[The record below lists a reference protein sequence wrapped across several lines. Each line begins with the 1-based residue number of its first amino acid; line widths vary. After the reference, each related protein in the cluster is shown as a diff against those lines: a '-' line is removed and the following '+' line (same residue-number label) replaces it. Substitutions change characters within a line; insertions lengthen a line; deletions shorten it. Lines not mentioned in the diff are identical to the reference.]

1 MSDEREKYLKYL
13 GYTKPCNH
21 WLKPI
26 GSRLFVY
33 LPEIDAVV
41 HYFYVLDTSLVH
53 PLSPSSLGIFDIY
66 YFDNPN
72 KISLINWETDQD
84 LGILHPYTDEHFIDY
99 TDPEETFPFDPN
111 VPTISD
117 LFKKAFA
124 STDRKEQF
132 EISSY
137 ILECMGHCREGIRL
151 SWHIAEC

>member
-1 MSDEREKYLKYL
+1 MCDEREKYLKYL

-72 KISLINWETDQD
+72 KISLITWETDQD

-151 SWHIAEC
+151 SWHIADC